1 MNFFPAG
8 REKMR
13 KFLLKVMFGIITI
26 LVLVVVVSLF
36 LFRDHAGDM
45 YKQALELRN
54 DGKNE
59 EAADMFGLV
68 ATLYPESKYAD
79 DAIFEEGFTY
89 YVVKVPKTEGMEKG
103 VLVRLA
109 EDAFEQLIDKYP
121 ESQLIEKARMYLGEI
136 YTAMGDDA
144 KALKHYEAAEKI
156 VTDPKKLQEIYHYLA
171 GSYERLNLTDKAIE
185 KLRKIIEIGIP
196 GRFYE
201 DAYLTLVRYYRVA
214 AEVNDEKA
222 GEYYK
227 IVVDLIYN
235 LLDSGNEISE
245 STRNESLLALVHSL
259 LELKRYDE
267 AEVALD
273 QLPKH
278 PASSANRALIDDYRD
293 RIKRHSMMGK

>member
-1 MNFFPAG
+1 
-8 REKMR
+8 MR
-13 KFLLKVMFGIITI
+13 IFLLKVMFGMIAI
-26 LVLVVVVSLF
+26 LVSVVMISLY
-36 LFRDHAGDM
+36 LFRDRAGEM
-45 YKQALELRN
+45 YQKALELRN
-54 DGKNE
+54 DGKSE
-59 EAADMFGLV
+59 EAADMFDLV
-68 ATLYPESKYAD
+68 ATLYPESGYAD

-89 YVVKVPKTEGMEKG
+89 YVVKVPKTDGIERG

-109 EDAFEQLIDKYP
+109 EDAFEQLIEKYP
-121 ESQLIEKARMYLGEI
+121 DSQLIEKARMYLGEI
-136 YTAMGDDA
+136 YTVMGEDA
-144 KALKHYEAAEKI
+144 KALKHYEAVEET

-171 GSYERLNLTDKAIE
+171 GNYERLNFTDKAIE

-222 GEYYK
+222 GEYYN
-227 IVVDLIYN
+227 IVVDLLYN
-235 LLDSGNEISE
+235 LLNGGNEIST

-273 QLPKH
+273 QLPEH
-278 PASSANRALIDDYRD
+278 PSSSANRALIEDYRD
-293 RIKRHSMMGK
+293 RIKRHKMMGK